1 MRTSEHRLFR
11 DRTDAGRRL
20 GERLAGRSF
29 RSPLVLG
36 IPRGGVVT
44 GAAVAA
50 VIGAELDVVLA
61 RKLRAQHQPE
71 YALGAVSEDGHVT
84 LNPFAGDHASDA
96 YLAVETKYQL
106 DEIARR
112 RAIFRAVRPAA
123 RIAGRSVIV
132 TDDGLATGSTMIA
145 ALQAVRVKGPFE
157 LIAAVPIGSPDR
169 IGQVSEYCDEF
180 VSLLAPDDFYAVG
193 QFYEDF
199 EAVEDEEV
207 VESLRHTHPA
217 AKQNERP

>member
-20 GERLAGRSF
+20 GERLAGRPF

-50 VIGAELDVVLA
+50 VIAAELDVVLA

-71 YALGAVSEDGHVT
+71 YALGAVAEDGHVT
-84 LNPFAGDHASDA
+84 LNPWAEEYASDA
-96 YLAVETKYQL
+96 YLAIETRRQL

-112 RAIFRAVRPAA
+112 RALFRAIRPAA
-123 RIAGRSVIV
+123 PIAGRSVIV

-145 ALQAVRVKGPFE
+145 ALQAVQVKNPFE

-169 IGQVSEYCDEF
+169 LDEVREYCDEV

-193 QFYEDF
+193 QFYDKFDEVD
-199 EAVEDEEV
+199 DEEV
-207 VESLRHTHPA
+207 AECLRKANQA
-217 AKQNERP
+217 AKGNDRP